1 MESVTLAKVAGT
13 YINLQD
19 AYAVE
24 ANKLGSWQM
33 IGYSA
38 PGELKDGLNTGDS
51 REYNT
56 TNFKYLEGVAGS
68 ADWTAQANVKLN
80 DCPSGANGKW
90 AFKSAFTAGGQD
102 QGDYSLTFS
111 DNGSTAACKGL
122 TPSFERVLQASR

>member
-1 MESVTLAKVAGT
+1 MESVTLVKIAGT

-38 PGELKDGLNTGDS
+38 PGELKGGLNTGDS
-51 REYNT
+51 RKYNT
-56 TNFKYLEGVAGS
+56 TNFKYTEGDAASV
-68 ADWTAQANVKLN
+68 DWTATANVKLN
-80 DCPSGANGKW
+80 DCPLSTGKW
-90 AFKSAFTAGGQD
+90 AFKSVFTAGEQD
-102 QGDYSLTFS
+102 QGNYTLSFT
-111 DNGSTAACKGL
+111 DNNSTAACKGL

>member
-1 MESVTLAKVAGT
+1 MESVTLAKVTGT

-38 PGELKDGLNTGDS
+38 PGELKSGLATGAS

-56 TNFKYLEGVAGS
+56 TNFKYVEGVAGS
-68 ADWTAQANVKLN
+68 ADWTATANVKLN
-80 DCPSGANGKW
+80 DCPQTTGTW
-90 AFKSAFTAGGQD
+90 AFKSVFSAGGQD
-102 QGDYSLTFS
+102 QGDYSLSFV
-111 DNGSTAACKGL
+111 DNNSTGACKGL